1 MTTLGETTVRPTPR
15 RRMKRS
21 FRTWP
26 LMLPSVLPLVVW
38 AFVPLVLTL
47 WYSFQNY
54 NLQVP
59 PPEFGGLVNYQ
70 FLIED
75 PDLLTVVLN
84 SLILVFV
91 PLAVTLVLG
100 CALALLYDGPFPGR
114 SVARLLVITPFF
126 VMPTVAALVWKN
138 LFLHPVWGLLS
149 WGLHALGLPPIDWF
163 SDYPMTAIIVIVSWI
178 WTPFA
183 TLIILTSLQ
192 SLDHEQIEAA
202 KMDGAKA
209 FARFRS
215 VVLPHLYR
223 PISVLIML
231 ETIFFLSTYAEIYV
245 TTGGGPG
252 SATTN
257 IPFYIYSR
265 ALQGFDV
272 GLASAA
278 GVFAILIANIIA
290 FFFVRA
296 LSEQLR

>member
-1 MTTLGETTVRPTPR
+1 MTLTASAMQQR
-15 RRMKRS
+15 RRSSRV

-26 LMLPSVLPLVVW
+26 LMLPSVVPLAIW
-38 AFVPLVLTL
+38 AFVPLILTL

-59 PPEFGGLVNYQ
+59 PPEFGGLANYE
-70 FLIED
+70 FLFTD
-75 PDLLTVVLN
+75 PVLPIVVFN
-84 SLILVFV
+84 SLVLVFV
-91 PLAVTLVLG
+91 PLAVTLILG
-100 CALALLYDGPFPGR
+100 CALAVLYDGPFPGR
-114 SVARLLVITPFF
+114 SIARLLVITPFF

-138 LFLHPVWGLLS
+138 LFFHPVWGLLS
-149 WGLHALGLPPIDWF
+149 WLLHLLGLPAIDWF
-163 SDYPMTAIIVIVSWI
+163 SSYPMTAIVVIVSWI

-183 TLIILTSLQ
+183 TLILLTALQ
-192 SLDHEQIEAA
+192 SLDHEQMEAA

-209 FARFRS
+209 LARFRH

-245 TTGGGPG
+245 TTVGGPG
-252 SATTN
+252 TATTN

-265 ALQGFDV
+265 ALLGFDV

-296 LSEQLR
+296 ISEQL

>member
-1 MTTLGETTVRPTPR
+1 MTSTSTTIQKSGKTRSPR
-15 RRMKRS
+15 K

-26 LMLPSVLPLVVW
+26 LLVPSVAVLAIW

-59 PPEFGGLVNYQ
+59 PATFGGLINYEY
-70 FLIED
+70 LITD
-75 PDLLTVVLN
+75 PDLPLVVLN
-84 SLILVFV
+84 TLIMVFV
-91 PLAVTLVLG
+91 PLIVTLVLG
-100 CALALLYDGPFPGR
+100 TVLAVLYDGPFPGR
-114 SVARLLVITPFF
+114 PVARLLVITPFF

-138 LFLHPVWGLLS
+138 LFFHPVFGLLA
-149 WGLHALGLPPIDWF
+149 WAQTAIGMEPVDWF
-163 SDYPMTAIIVIVSWI
+163 STYPMTAIIIIISWM

-183 TLIILTSLQ
+183 TLILLTALQ
-192 SLDHEQIEAA
+192 SLDREQIEAA
-202 KMDGAKA
+202 RMDGAKA
-209 FARFRS
+209 FARFYH

-223 PISVLIML
+223 PVSVLIML

-245 TTGGGPG
+245 TTMGGPG

-265 ALQGFDV
+265 ALMGFDV

-278 GVFAILIANIIA
+278 GMFAILIANIIA

-296 LSEQLR
+296 MSEQL

>member
-1 MTTLGETTVRPTPR
+1 MTLTASAMQPR
-15 RRMKRS
+15 RRSSRV

-26 LMLPSVLPLVVW
+26 LMLPSVVPLAIW
-38 AFVPLVLTL
+38 AFVPLILTL

-59 PPEFGGLVNYQ
+59 PPEFGGLANYE
-70 FLIED
+70 FLFTD
-75 PDLLTVVLN
+75 PVLPIVVFN
-84 SLILVFV
+84 SLVLVFV
-91 PLAVTLVLG
+91 PLAVTLILG
-100 CALALLYDGPFPGR
+100 CALAVLYDGPFPGR
-114 SVARLLVITPFF
+114 SIARLLVITPFF

-138 LFLHPVWGLLS
+138 LFFHPVWGLLS
-149 WGLHALGLPPIDWF
+149 WLLHLLGLPAIDWF
-163 SDYPMTAIIVIVSWI
+163 SSYPMTAIVVIVSWI

-183 TLIILTSLQ
+183 TLILLTALQ
-192 SLDHEQIEAA
+192 SLDHEQMEAA

-209 FARFRS
+209 LARFRH

-245 TTGGGPG
+245 TTVGGPG
-252 SATTN
+252 TATTN

-265 ALQGFDV
+265 ALLGFDV

-296 LSEQLR
+296 ISEQL

>member
-1 MTTLGETTVRPTPR
+1 MSTAHMPTRRNSPR
-15 RRMKRS
+15 KV
-21 FRTWP
+21 RTWP
-26 LMLPSVLPLVVW
+26 LMLPSVLPLALW
-38 AFVPLVLTL
+38 AFVPLALTL

-54 NLQVP
+54 NLQAP
-59 PPEFGGLVNYQ
+59 PSKWGGWINYEY
-70 FLIED
+70 LITD
-75 PDLLTVVLN
+75 PDLPTVVLN
-84 SLILVFV
+84 SLIMVVV
-91 PLAVTLVLG
+91 PLIITIVLG
-100 CALALLYDGPFPGR
+100 CALAILYDGPFPGR
-114 SVARLLVITPFF
+114 TVARLLVITPFF

-138 LFLHPVWGLLS
+138 LFLHPVWGLFS
-149 WGLHALGLPPIDWF
+149 WAQQALGFQPTDWF
-163 SDYPMTAIIVIVSWI
+163 SDHPMTAIIIIVSWM

-183 TLIILTSLQ
+183 TLILLTALQ
-192 SLDHEQIEAA
+192 SLDREQIEAA

-209 FARFRS
+209 LLRFRH

-245 TTGGGPG
+245 TTQGGPG

-257 IPFYIYSR
+257 IPFYIFSR

-278 GVFAILIANIIA
+278 GVFAIIIANIIA

-296 LSEQLR
+296 MSEQLS

>member
-1 MTTLGETTVRPTPR
+1 MPAKRRPPR
-15 RRMKRS
+15 KV
-21 FRTWP
+21 RTWP
-26 LMLPSVLPLVVW
+26 LLLPSVLPLAIW

-59 PPEFGGLVNYQ
+59 PPEFGGWINYEYL
-70 FLIED
+70 FTD
-75 PDLLTVVLN
+75 PDLPVVVMN
-84 SLILVFV
+84 TLIMVFL
-91 PLAVTLVLG
+91 PLIITLVVG
-100 CALALLYDGPFPGR
+100 CALAVLYDGPFPGR
-114 SVARLLVITPFF
+114 PVARLMVITPFF

-138 LFLHPVWGLLS
+138 LFFHPVWGLFAWAQELF
-149 WGLHALGLPPIDWF
+149 GIQPTDWF
-163 SDYPMTAIIVIVSWI
+163 SDYPMTAIIIIVSWM

-183 TLIILTSLQ
+183 TLILLTALQ
-192 SLDHEQIEAA
+192 SLDREQIEAA

-209 FARFRS
+209 ISRFRH

-223 PISVLIML
+223 PISVLVML

-245 TTGGGPG
+245 TTMGGPG

-257 IPFYIYSR
+257 IPFYIFSR

-278 GVFAILIANIIA
+278 GVFAILIANVIS
-290 FFFVRA
+290 FFFVRIM
-296 LSEQLR
+296 SEQL

>member
-1 MTTLGETTVRPTPR
+1 MAVNSSTIQPSPKRRSPR
-15 RRMKRS
+15 S
-21 FRTWP
+21 IRTWP
-26 LMLPSVLPLVVW
+26 LMLPSVLPLAIW

-59 PPEFGGLVNYQ
+59 PPEFGGLINYE
-70 FLIED
+70 FLLTD
-75 PDLLTVVLN
+75 PDLLTVVMN

-91 PLAVTLVLG
+91 PLVVTLVLG
-100 CALALLYDGPFPGR
+100 CALAILYDGPFPGR
-114 SVARLLVITPFF
+114 SIARLLVITPFF

-138 LFLHPVWGLLS
+138 LFLHPVWGLVS
-149 WGLHALGLPPIDWF
+149 WALELVGLPTIDWF
-163 SDYPMTAIIVIVSWI
+163 SDYPMTAIVIIVSWI

-183 TLIILTSLQ
+183 TLIILTALQ

-209 FARFRS
+209 IARFRH

-223 PISVLIML
+223 PLSVLIML

-245 TTGGGPG
+245 TTVGGPG

-265 ALQGFDV
+265 ALLGFDV

-296 LSEQLR
+296 ISEQL

>member
-1 MTTLGETTVRPTPR
+1 MASTVGAAQLKRRSSRP
-15 RRMKRS
+15 

-26 LMLPSVLPLVVW
+26 LMLPSVAPLAIW
-38 AFVPLVLTL
+38 AFVILTL
-47 WYSFQNY
+47 WLSFQNY
-54 NLQVP
+54 NLQLP
-59 PPEFGGLVNYQ
+59 PPVFGGLANYQ
-70 FLIED
+70 FLFTD
-75 PDLLTVVLN
+75 PDLPIVVFN
-84 SLILVFV
+84 SLVLVFV

-100 CALALLYDGPFPGR
+100 CAFAVLYDGPFPGR
-114 SVARLLVITPFF
+114 SIARLLVITPFF

-138 LFLHPVWGLLS
+138 LFFHPVWGLLA
-149 WGLHALGLPPIDWF
+149 WLLKLLRLPAIDWF
-163 SDYPMTAIIVIVSWI
+163 SSYPMTAIVVIVSWI

-183 TLIILTSLQ
+183 TLILLTALQ

-209 FARFRS
+209 VARFRH

-223 PISVLIML
+223 PLSVLIML

-245 TTGGGPG
+245 TTVGGPG

-265 ALQGFDV
+265 ALLGFDV

-296 LSEQLR
+296 ISEQL

>member
-1 MTTLGETTVRPTPR
+1 MTLTASAVQQR
-15 RRMKRS
+15 RRSSRV

-26 LMLPSVLPLVVW
+26 LMLPSVVPLAIW
-38 AFVPLVLTL
+38 AFVPLILTL

-59 PPEFGGLVNYQ
+59 PPEFGGLANYE
-70 FLIED
+70 FLFTD
-75 PDLLTVVLN
+75 PVLPIVVFN
-84 SLILVFV
+84 SLVLVFV
-91 PLAVTLVLG
+91 PLAVTLILG
-100 CALALLYDGPFPGR
+100 CALAVLYDGPFPGR
-114 SVARLLVITPFF
+114 SIARLLVITPFF

-138 LFLHPVWGLLS
+138 LFFHPVWGLLS
-149 WGLHALGLPPIDWF
+149 WLLHLLGLPAIDWF
-163 SDYPMTAIIVIVSWI
+163 SSYPMTAIVVIVSWI

-183 TLIILTSLQ
+183 TLILLTALQ
-192 SLDHEQIEAA
+192 SLDHEQMEAA

-209 FARFRS
+209 LARFRH

-245 TTGGGPG
+245 TTVGGPG

-265 ALQGFDV
+265 ALLGFDV

-296 LSEQLR
+296 ISEQL

>member
-1 MTTLGETTVRPTPR
+1 
-15 RRMKRS
+15 
-21 FRTWP
+21 
-26 LMLPSVLPLVVW
+26 MLPSVGVLAIW

-59 PPEFGGLVNYQ
+59 PPTWGGLINYE
-70 FLIED
+70 FLLTD
-75 PDLLTVVLN
+75 PDLPIVVMN
-84 SLILVFV
+84 SLIMIFV
-91 PLAVTLVLG
+91 PLIVTLVLG
-100 CALALLYDGPFPGR
+100 CAFAVLYDGPFPGR
-114 SVARLLVITPFF
+114 PIARLLVITPFF

-138 LFLHPVWGLLS
+138 LFLHPVWGLFS
-149 WGLHALGLPPIDWF
+149 WSMQLFGLQPIDWF
-163 SDYPMTAIIVIVSWI
+163 SEYPMTAIIIIVSWM

-183 TLIILTSLQ
+183 TLILLTAMQ
-192 SLDHEQIEAA
+192 SLDREQIEAA

-209 FARFRS
+209 IARFVH

-223 PISVLIML
+223 PLSVLVML
-231 ETIFFLSTYAEIYV
+231 ETIFFLTIYAEIYV

-265 ALQGFDV
+265 ALMGFDV

-296 LSEQLR
+296 ISEQL

>member
-1 MTTLGETTVRPTPR
+1 MTLTVSTVQPR
-15 RRMKRS
+15 RRSSRP

-26 LMLPSVLPLVVW
+26 LMLPSVVPLAIW
-38 AFVPLVLTL
+38 AFVPLILTL
-47 WYSFQNY
+47 WLSFQNY
-54 NLQVP
+54 NLQLP
-59 PPEFGGLVNYQ
+59 PPVFGGLVNYQ
-70 FLIED
+70 YLFTD
-75 PDLLTVVLN
+75 PDLPTVVFN
-84 SLILVFV
+84 SLVLVFV
-91 PLAVTLVLG
+91 PLAVTLTLG
-100 CALALLYDGPFPGR
+100 CALAVLYDGPFPGR
-114 SVARLLVITPFF
+114 SIARLLVITPFF

-138 LFLHPVWGLLS
+138 LFFHPVWGLLS
-149 WGLHALGLPPIDWF
+149 WLLRLVRLPAIDWF
-163 SDYPMTAIIVIVSWI
+163 ASYPMTAIIVIVSWI

-183 TLIILTSLQ
+183 TLILLTALQ

-209 FARFRS
+209 LARFRH
-215 VVLPHLYR
+215 VVLPHLHR

-245 TTGGGPG
+245 TTAGGPG

-265 ALQGFDV
+265 ALQGFDA

-296 LSEQLR
+296 ISEQL